1 MWGGVGVILQK
12 SGTGFTTHRQSQ
24 TTTSYE
30 EEMKILKKQEALQ
43 KEIEF

>member
-12 SGTGFTTHRQSQ
+12 SGTAFTTHRHRQ
-24 TTTSYE
+24 TTTSYK

-43 KEIEF
+43 KEIKF